1 MFQKQTK
8 YLYLVCQ
15 YKQIKNGD
23 QSFSWIQ
30 NIVFGQM
37 ARTKQKRLLIVK
49 DLPNVFFQ
57 ESSDLKEKLQ
67 NFFRSKNLITIEI
80 GCGHGD
86 YSIEL
91 AQIFPLRNFIG
102 VDVKGARIFNGA
114 LKAIDQNLGNVAF
127 LIAKAEKL
135 NEIFQ
140 TKSVEEIYIPF
151 SDPHVRRANQNRR
164 LISPDFLMIYKELL
178 IDSGM
183 IHFKT
188 DNKGLY
194 DYSLKAVKN
203 FGCKILHSTDHLY
216 ENEDAQFP
224 SNVITLFEKH
234 YIKDGRRI
242 KYICI
247 KF

>member
-1 MFQKQTK
+1 MDADI
-8 YLYLVCQ
+8 
-15 YKQIKNGD
+15 QIAILNYFK
-23 QSFSWIQ
+23 S
-30 NIVFGQM
+30 
-37 ARTKQKRLLIVK
+37 K
-49 DLPNVFFQ
+49 
-57 ESSDLKEKLQ
+57 KL
-67 NFFRSKNLITIEI
+67 FTIEI

-91 AQIFPLRNFIG
+91 AKIFPLRNFIG

-127 LIAKAEKL
+127 LITKAEKL

-151 SDPHVRRANQNRR
+151 PDPHVRRANQNRR

-178 IDSGM
+178 IDSGL

-188 DNKGLY
+188 DNKGFF
-194 DYSLKAVKN
+194 DYALKTVKD
-203 FGCKILHSTDHLY
+203 FGCEILYSTDHLY
-216 ENEDAQFP
+216 ENENADFP
-224 SNVITLFEKH
+224 SNVITLFEKY

-242 KYICI
+242 KYICF

>member
-1 MFQKQTK
+1 
-8 YLYLVCQ
+8 
-15 YKQIKNGD
+15 
-23 QSFSWIQ
+23 
-30 NIVFGQM
+30 M
-37 ARTKQKRLLIVK
+37 ARTKQKRLSKVK
-49 DLPNVFFQ
+49 ELPNVFFQ

-67 NFFRSKNLITIEI
+67 NYFRSKSLITVEI

-91 AQIFPLRNFIG
+91 AQIYPLRNFIG

-114 LKAIDQNLGNVAF
+114 LKAIDQNLDNVAF

-140 TKSVEEIYIPF
+140 AKSVEEIYIPF
-151 SDPHVRRANQNRR
+151 PDPHVRRANHSRR
-164 LISPDFLMIYKELL
+164 LISPFLLKIYQEII
-178 IDSGM
+178 IDSGL

-188 DNKGLY
+188 DDNGLY
-194 DYSLKAVKN
+194 NYALKTILDSGCEILYSTEN
-203 FGCKILHSTDHLY
+203 LY
-216 ENEDAQFP
+216 ENDEVKFS

-242 KYICI
+242 KYICF

>member
-1 MFQKQTK
+1 
-8 YLYLVCQ
+8 
-15 YKQIKNGD
+15 
-23 QSFSWIQ
+23 
-30 NIVFGQM
+30 M
-37 ARTKQKRLLIVK
+37 ARTKQKRLSKVK
-49 DLPNVFFQ
+49 ELSNVFFQ
-57 ESSDLKEKLQ
+57 ENSDLKEKLQ
-67 NFFRSKNLITIEI
+67 NFFRSKSLITVEI

-91 AQIFPLRNFIG
+91 AQIFHQRKFIG

-114 LKAIDQNLGNVAF
+114 LKAINKNLGNVAF

-151 SDPHVRRANQNRR
+151 PDPHVRRANQNRR
-164 LISPDFLMIYKELL
+164 LISPDFLTIYKELL
-178 IDSGM
+178 IDNGL

-194 DYSLKAVKN
+194 DYSLKAVKD
-203 FGCKILHSTDHLY
+203 FGCKILYSTDHLY
-216 ENEDAQFP
+216 ENEDAEFP
-224 SNVITLFEKH
+224 SNVNTLFEKH

-242 KYICI
+242 KYICF

>member
-1 MFQKQTK
+1 
-8 YLYLVCQ
+8 
-15 YKQIKNGD
+15 
-23 QSFSWIQ
+23 
-30 NIVFGQM
+30 M
-37 ARTKQKRLLIVK
+37 ARTKQKRLLRVK
-49 DLPNVFFQ
+49 DLPNVFSLMDADVQNALQKYF
-57 ESSDLKEKLQ
+57 KLQ
-67 NFFRSKNLITIEI
+67 ELYTIEI

-135 NEIFQ
+135 NEIFP

-151 SDPHVRRANQNRR
+151 PDPHVRRANQNRR

-178 IDSGM
+178 IDSGL

-194 DYSLKAVKN
+194 DYSLKTVKD
-203 FGCKILHSTDHLY
+203 FGCEILYSTDHLY
-216 ENEDAQFP
+216 ENENAGFP

-242 KYICI
+242 KYICF